1 MGLMFGGRTSGSSM
15 RRDPALEE
23 ILRSISGQGGGYQ
36 TPGIG
41 DDALRHKL
49 GLING
54 DPSLGD
60 TQMSPGNAPSI
71 FRPALPDFSQ
81 EQARTQLPDSSNQPQ
96 PQPGQI
102 DPGVAAMIG
111 QAPVKRKNTGRDIL
125 AGALAVLG
133 DAFSP
138 DHRGPGAV
146 DNLAKAWGDRRS
158 TYDQALAQYEGRKR
172 MAALPGMNTREMAA
186 YMADPKA
193 WGSNMS
199 NAATSRFSAA
209 TLHPG
214 DQRYLGEGN
223 GVYQAPT
230 RGQLYAKSIGAMPGS
245 EAWNSAVQDQELG
258 ANGPT
263 AFGNQQTIQSLR
275 DAQQARMEHMRQQG
289 RLGME
294 GVRQGNR
301 QAIRGAPTYGDLHR
315 PPRRA
320 GGGAG
325 SRSAPKVPT
334 ATGQNGETIYYRGGK
349 WVDQQGRAVQ

>member
-15 RRDPALEE
+15 RRDPALED
-23 ILRSISGQGGGYQ
+23 ILRMVGGQGGQ

-49 GLING
+49 GLIDG
-54 DPSLGD
+54 GQSLGD

-71 FRPALPDFSQ
+71 FRPALPDYSP
-81 EQARTQLPDSSNQPQ
+81 EQARTQLPDSSNQPRQ
-96 PQPGQI
+96 QPGQI

-111 QAPVKRKNTGRDIL
+111 QAPTRNKGSARDIV
-125 AGALAVLG
+125 AGLLAVIADAADPRGNGHATERLG
-133 DAFSP
+133 KVWHD
-138 DHRGPGAV
+138 RG
-146 DNLAKAWGDRRS
+146 D
-158 TYDQALAQYEGRKR
+158 TYDSKLTEFQNRQR
-172 MAALPGMNTREMAA
+172 MAALPGMNAREMAA
-186 YMADPKA
+186 YIADPKA

-199 NAATSRFSAA
+199 NAATSRYSAA
-209 TLHPG
+209 TLNPG
-214 DQRYLGEGN
+214 DTRYLGEGN
-223 GVYQAPT
+223 GTFTAPT

-263 AFGNQQTIQSLR
+263 AFGNSQTMLSAR
-275 DAQQARMEHMRQQG
+275 NAQQANMERIRQQG
-289 RLGME
+289 RLGIE

-301 QAIRGAPTYGDLHR
+301 QAIRGAPTYRDLHPAPPR
-315 PPRRA
+315 PPALR
-320 GGGAG
+320 GAPRTG
-325 SRSAPKVPT
+325 AKVPT